1 MASRFLVSGL
11 LVAAIT
17 FNSASAVPITK
28 RNPYTFVINNLY
40 GDAIFELGEISY
52 LANTKHPKAV
62 LSATCE
68 PSASTAAIPVT
79 VIKTNVSSIS
89 KATLE
94 SVVASYLHVDDVFN
108 TDFLDGLYIS
118 SPVKATLDASA
129 IEYLASFNTSVI
141 LLDETVSAKDIATI
155 SIKTSAELPA
165 GPFLATIGK
174 DSVSLASVYRLYE
187 DTYRTFLFGA
197 YDTNDGQ
204 DNHSPL
210 GVFLPKYWHNVIP

>member
-11 LVAAIT
+11 LAVALA

-28 RNPYTFVINNLY
+28 RNTYTFVLNNPY
-40 GDAIFELGEISY
+40 GDAIFELGDISY

-62 LSATCE
+62 LSAACE
-68 PSASTAAIPVT
+68 PSASTAAIPIT

-94 SVVASYLHVDDVFN
+94 SAIGSYLDVDDVFS

-129 IEYLASFNTSVI
+129 IEYLGSFNTSLVF
-141 LLDETVSAKDIATI
+141 LDETVSAKGIATI

-165 GPFLATIGK
+165 GPFLATVGK
-174 DSVSLASVYRLYE
+174 DSVTLASVYRLYE

-210 GVFLPKYWHNVIP
+210 GVFLPKYWHNMIP